1 MHAAFPESILCFV
14 LMLHGVVHSECIL
27 RTFCVHQS
35 IYILGTSLEHCFLD
49 FFQVKLQYSGC
60 VQSVCRKTVS
70 AYPKSNKIV
79 HEFFYDLP
87 TQCQDNIQDVL
98 N

>member
-27 RTFCVHQS
+27 RTSEYTHSGNISGALF
-35 IYILGTSLEHCFLD
+35 FD
-49 FFQVKLQYSGC
+49 FFQVKLQYSEC

-70 AYPKSNKIV
+70 AYPKSKKSV

-87 TQCQDNIQDVL
+87 TQSQDNIQNIL

>member
-27 RTFCVHQS
+27 RTSEYTHSGNISGALF
-35 IYILGTSLEHCFLD
+35 FD

-70 AYPKSNKIV
+70 AYPKSKKSV

-87 TQCQDNIQDVL
+87 TKYQDNIQDVL

>member
-27 RTFCVHQS
+27 RTS
-35 IYILGTSLEHCFLD
+35 EYIHSGNISGALFFD
-49 FFQVKLQYSGC
+49 VFQVKLQYSEC

-70 AYPKSNKIV
+70 AYLNSKKSV

-87 TQCQDNIQDVL
+87 TQSRDNIQNVL